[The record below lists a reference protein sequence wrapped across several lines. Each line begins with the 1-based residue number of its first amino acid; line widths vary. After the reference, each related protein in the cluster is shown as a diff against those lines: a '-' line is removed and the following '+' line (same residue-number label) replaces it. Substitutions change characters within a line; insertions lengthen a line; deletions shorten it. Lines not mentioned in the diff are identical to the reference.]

1 MSDSTSGGDASPSW
15 NARGPRALLFLIY
28 GLVCY
33 AAFLGVIG
41 YGFGFVGDF
50 WGVMG
55 LEGPAFR
62 AMDAGRAAETS
73 AVAWA
78 IDVGLLGLF
87 ALQHSVMARRGF
99 KAWWTRI
106 VPPALERSSY
116 VLASSLALALLFWQ
130 WRPLG
135 TGVVWE
141 VPPGPWQV
149 ALVALSG
156 LGWLTALLATFM
168 IDHFE
173 LFGVKQV
180 WRAFRGLS
188 APASGFVTPGLYR
201 VVRHPLYTG
210 FIIAF
215 WATPRMTVGHFV
227 FALGTTLYTLAAVR
241 LEERDLVHTFG
252 DTYRAYQQRVRMLVP
267 LPRASRRQEQRSE
280 APQR

>member
-1 MSDSTSGGDASPSW
+1 MS
-15 NARGPRALLFLIY
+15 ALGLGRRLFFLVY

-41 YGFGFVGDF
+41 YACGFVGDF
-50 WGVMG
+50 WGVLG
-55 LEGPAFR
+55 LKGPFFR
-62 AMDAGRAAETS
+62 AMDAGRAEDGL

-78 IDVGLLGLF
+78 IDLGLLGLF

-99 KAWWTRI
+99 KEWWTRL
-106 VPPALERSSY
+106 VPAAIERSTY

-141 VPPGPWQV
+141 VSSGPWQV
-149 ALVALSG
+149 ALVVLSG
-156 LGWLTALLATFM
+156 LGWLTALQATFM

-180 WRAFRGLS
+180 WRAFRGL
-188 APASGFVTPGLYR
+188 PAQPSDFVTPGLYR
-201 VVRHPLYTG
+201 IVRHPLYTG
-210 FIIAF
+210 FLIAF
-215 WATPRMTVGHFV
+215 WATPRMTVGHLV
-227 FALGTTLYTLAAVR
+227 FALGTTLYTLVAVR
-241 LEERDLVHTFG
+241 LEERDLLHTFG

-267 LPRASRRQEQRSE
+267 LPPVSRQPDERAE